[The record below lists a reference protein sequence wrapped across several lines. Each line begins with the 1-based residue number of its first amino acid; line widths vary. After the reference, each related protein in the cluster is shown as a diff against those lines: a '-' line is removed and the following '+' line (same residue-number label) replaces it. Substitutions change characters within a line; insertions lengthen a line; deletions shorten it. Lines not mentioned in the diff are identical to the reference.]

1 MIIYYSFATNLGRRI
16 FSSSQFILKIKQRKP
31 SRNRVNLSSSTIMTS
46 KVRDSRKNILK
57 LLRNCVNSFN
67 STSLLSQE
75 WPERGEMDTKLLS
88 TVKLPAFC

>member
-16 FSSSQFILKIKQRKP
+16 FSSSQFILKIKP

-67 STSLLSQE
+67 STSFLSQE